1 MVHPVCLFTQRLFR
15 DGQHPVCRRAQ
26 YSVLYQHRRPPLP
39 LLLGGP
45 LAMGDPVQS
54 EDVPVLG
61 RHFVR
66 LHGIAILSDKR
77 GLQERQIL
85 PQGVINLDLAGHGNR
100 YGFL

>member
-1 MVHPVCLFTQRLFR
+1 
-15 DGQHPVCRRAQ
+15 
-26 YSVLYQHRRPPLP
+26 
-39 LLLGGP
+39 
-45 LAMGDPVQS
+45 MGDPVQS

-66 LHGIAILSDKR
+66 LDGIAILSDKR

>member
-1 MVHPVCLFTQRLFR
+1 
-15 DGQHPVCRRAQ
+15 
-26 YSVLYQHRRPPLP
+26 
-39 LLLGGP
+39 
-45 LAMGDPVQS
+45 MGDPVQS
-54 EDVPVLG
+54 EDVAVLG